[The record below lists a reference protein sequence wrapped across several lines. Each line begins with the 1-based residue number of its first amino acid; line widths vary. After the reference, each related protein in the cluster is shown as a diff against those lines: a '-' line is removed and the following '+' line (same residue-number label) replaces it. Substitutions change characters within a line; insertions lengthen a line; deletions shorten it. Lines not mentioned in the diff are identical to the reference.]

1 MSLKKLGFLASH
13 SGTNMQCIID
23 ACKQGRIQAVPAV
36 VISNNGASSAL
47 DRAEHEGIPAFHI
60 SSKTFSNS
68 DELDRV
74 IRDTLI
80 KHEVYLVVLA
90 GFMKKIGP
98 ETIKA
103 FKGRIIN
110 IHPALLPKYGGKGMF
125 GKNVHEEVLASGDKE
140 SGATVHLV
148 DDDYDT
154 GPVLAQRTTPVLEG
168 DNVDSLSKRV
178 LAVEHEIYSETI
190 DRFIKGEIG

>member
-1 MSLKKLGFLASH
+1 MSLKNLGFLASH
-13 SGTNMQCIID
+13 SGTNMQCIIN
-23 ACKQGRIQAVPAV
+23 ACKQGRIQADPAV

-47 DRAEHEGIPAFHI
+47 DRAEREGIPAFHI
-60 SSKTFSNS
+60 SSKTFTNP
-68 DELDRV
+68 DELDRA

-110 IHPALLPKYGGKGMF
+110 IHPALLPKYGGRGMF
-125 GKNVHEEVLASGDKE
+125 GKNVHEEVLTSGDKE

-154 GPVLAQRTTPVLEG
+154 GPILSQRRTQVIEG
-168 DNVDSLSKRV
+168 DTVDSLSKRV
-178 LAVEHEIYSETI
+178 LAVEHDIYSETI
-190 DRFIKGEIG
+190 GKFLKGEVG